1 MKVLFFKSVRAVI
14 YNSKFV
20 LLFWVFNASAALVL
34 SVPVFHILLDNLEH
48 SLVSDRLV
56 HGFDYLWFVQF
67 QNLYKLNIEQ
77 MPLNI
82 YFVVG
87 IYTLV
92 QTFFLG
98 GLISIF
104 NNPKKNL
111 YVDFFYGGVKYF
123 YRFTKVLLV
132 SLGFFMLAFKINDW
146 LGDLI
151 TDVFINSE
159 NVMMEFILRS
169 LRYILLVFFI
179 GIVTIISDYS
189 KVALA
194 VMERRKVI
202 REIYNT
208 LIFLK
213 NNFTRVFI
221 IFLIVA
227 VLGALGAVMYNL
239 LEKEIPRTPFYFLAV
254 SFVLQQML
262 IIFRLYIRMLFF
274 STEVNLY
281 KDLSAEQ
288 IPVELVGEKI

>member
-1 MKVLFFKSVRAVI
+1 
-14 YNSKFV
+14 
-20 LLFWVFNASAALVL
+20 
-34 SVPVFHILLDNLEH
+34 
-48 SLVSDRLV
+48 
-56 HGFDYLWFVQF
+56 
-67 QNLYKLNIEQ
+67 
-77 MPLNI
+77 
-82 YFVVG
+82 
-87 IYTLV
+87 
-92 QTFFLG
+92 
-98 GLISIF
+98 
-104 NNPKKNL
+104 
-111 YVDFFYGGVKYF
+111 
-123 YRFTKVLLV
+123 
-132 SLGFFMLAFKINDW
+132 MLAFKINDW

-151 TDVFINSE
+151 TDAFINSE

-194 VMERRKVI
+194 VRERRKVI

-213 NNFTRVFI
+213 NNFTKVFI